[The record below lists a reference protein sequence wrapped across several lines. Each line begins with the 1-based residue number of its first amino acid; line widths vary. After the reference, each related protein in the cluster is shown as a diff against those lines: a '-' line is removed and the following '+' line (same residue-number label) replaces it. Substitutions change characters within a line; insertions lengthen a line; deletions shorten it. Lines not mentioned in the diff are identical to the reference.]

1 MTKIFGHYMP
11 FEMLLLW
18 LVEATLSFILI
29 AGLLIS
35 GATSIAP
42 LDGAPRVIDLAALL
56 VLAVGLS
63 GSAIGLYRLETLL
76 QTRRLLINTFIAA
89 LIALPITALL
99 AALFHTNLLG
109 LLTAEGPLS
118 LPRILLAWVLCLLLT
133 RFAFRFALRRDIFTR
148 RILVVG
154 GAGADTDRPL
164 APENSAFFTVSGQ
177 ITDPRRAALSAATL
191 RRHKIWGIVITREA
205 RAVMPTEQ
213 LLLCKSAGIRIF
225 SDVEFRERQFRRVD
239 LDRLCPEWLV
249 FAEGAFASR
258 LDQATKRGFDLAVSA
273 GMLLV
278 TLPLMLLT
286 ALLIKLDSPGP
297 VFYRQ
302 ERVGLHG
309 KTFMLLK
316 FRSMRTDA
324 EAAGPVWART
334 ADPRVT
340 RVGRFI
346 RRTRIDELPQLL
358 NVLRGEM
365 SFVGPRPERPHFI
378 SELARAIPRYHD
390 RAFVKP
396 GITGW
401 AQVNFP
407 YGASIED
414 ARMKLAYDL
423 YYISHRNLFLDFL
436 ILFSTVR
443 VILLQEGSR

>member
-1 MTKIFGHYMP
+1 
-11 FEMLLLW
+11 
-18 LVEATLSFILI
+18 
-29 AGLLIS
+29 
-35 GATSIAP
+35 
-42 LDGAPRVIDLAALL
+42 
-56 VLAVGLS
+56 
-63 GSAIGLYRLETLL
+63 
-76 QTRRLLINTFIAA
+76 
-89 LIALPITALL
+89 
-99 AALFHTNLLG
+99 
-109 LLTAEGPLS
+109 
-118 LPRILLAWVLCLLLT
+118 
-133 RFAFRFALRRDIFTR
+133 
-148 RILVVG
+148 
-154 GAGADTDRPL
+154 
-164 APENSAFFTVSGQ
+164 
-177 ITDPRRAALSAATL
+177 
-191 RRHKIWGIVITREA
+191 ITREA

-258 LDQATKRGFDLAVSA
+258 LGQATKRGFDLAVSA

-278 TLPLMLLT
+278 TLPLMLLI
-286 ALLIKLDSPGP
+286 ALIIKLDSPGP

-378 SELARAIPRYHD
+378 AELARAIPRYHD